1 MMEFEPIVSPIFVYI
16 LGVVILVLIGILVFR
31 IQKGNFS
38 PRRKV
43 LKQLLNSFFLLALFF
58 FIVNPVWE
66 IARNSDPILIIS
78 KDLEK
83 EVLDFWKDSL
93 GVRKVISISDFN
105 SNSDSLIL
113 LGKDFP
119 KEFRYALRAKSLN
132 WIIPNSDQEL
142 GFLDFKG
149 ILRQGE
155 RQEIK
160 GRMPLKTGSVLSISQ
175 AGNELEKQVLERDQD
190 TFQLDLAVSVL
201 GRNEWDIRLD
211 KQLLGTLRFFVQPAE
226 RLSYQL
232 QFGFPNPESRTLSR
246 YLIGKGAQVQEEIQL
261 SKNTE
266 LLTGKQ
272 PLDSVDVFI
281 IDPSQIPDIKIK
293 SQVERGA
300 SVLLINL
307 SDAETELKA
316 LNKAFGTDF
325 GVSAKAGVEFQ
336 DLENGLEALPFQ
348 WIASRNQRLL
358 AEDAVAIQQI
368 GNSKIGVSLLKAS
381 FPLAQLGDSVGYDK
395 IWDQILGELQPESKA
410 NWKVSAPVF
419 ENQIF
424 PIEFNGEDSL
434 PFLDLGSAQYAWSQ
448 SLINPN
454 SKQIEWLANESG
466 WQQINPELEF
476 YVNDSADFPMV
487 FAQQERAD
495 FLRSKVW
502 LSTSPVISD
511 AKKSIPFWT
520 WGLIFMVLLTALWL
534 EPKASR

>member
-1 MMEFEPIVSPIFVYI
+1 MMEFEPIVLPIFVWI
-16 LGVVILVLIGILVFR
+16 FGVVILVLIGLLVFR

-43 LKQLLNSFFLLALFF
+43 LKQLQNSFFLLALLF

-66 IARNSDPILIIS
+66 TARNSDPVLIIS
-78 KDLEK
+78 EDLEK
-83 EVLDFWKDSL
+83 AALNFWKDSL

-105 SNSDSLIL
+105 SNSDSVIL

-155 RQEIK
+155 RQEIQ
-160 GRMPLKTGSVLSISQ
+160 GRMPLKTGSILSILQ
-175 AGNELEKQVLERDQD
+175 AGNELETQVLEQDQD
-190 TFQLDLAVSVL
+190 TFQFDLAVSVL
-201 GRNEWDIRLD
+201 GRNDWEIRLD
-211 KQLLGTLRFFVQPAE
+211 KQLVVTLRFFVQPAE

-232 QFGFPNPESRTLSR
+232 QFGFPNPEIRTLSR
-246 YLIGKGAQVQEEIQL
+246 YLIGKGEQVQEEIQL

-266 LLTGKQ
+266 LFTEKQ
-272 PLDSVDVFI
+272 PLDSIDVFI
-281 IDPSQIPDIKIK
+281 IDPSQIPDSKIK

-300 SVLLINL
+300 SVLLINVNDP
-307 SDAETELKA
+307 DADLKD

-325 GVSAKAGVEFQ
+325 GVSAKAGLEFQ
-336 DLENGLEALPFQ
+336 VLENGLEALPFE
-348 WIASRNQRLL
+348 WKASASQRLL
-358 AEDAVAIQQI
+358 VENAVAIRQI

-381 FPLAQLGDSVGYDK
+381 FPLAQSGDSVGYDK
-395 IWDQILGELQPESKA
+395 IWNQILGELQPESKA

-419 ENQIF
+419 ESQIF

-434 PFLDLGSAQYAWSQ
+434 LFLDFGSAQYAWSQ

-454 SKQIEWLANESG
+454 SKQIAWLANESG

-476 YVNDSADFPMV
+476 YVNQSTDFPMV
-487 FAQQERAD
+487 LAQQERAD
-495 FLRSKVW
+495 FLQSKVW
-502 LSTSPVISD
+502 LSTSPKISD
-511 AKKSIPFWT
+511 AKKSMPFWA

-534 EPKASR
+534 EPKVFS